1 MNKCLAFFLFAAA
14 AIPNVSTAQC
24 GGINVGGGNC
34 VPPTAPGMPQG
45 PSDTP
50 NGGSRPAAAR
60 WADRWGAFVMD
71 KTTGD
76 AGGVIDQLSRKA
88 AIAAAT
94 HDCEITGATHC
105 ELIVA
110 YYNQC
115 AAIAITDNEMG
126 SGRAPTEDQAK
137 ELALHYC
144 GSSTQRCKIEYSA
157 CARAQRI
164 D

>member
-1 MNKCLAFFLFAAA
+1 
-14 AIPNVSTAQC
+14 
-24 GGINVGGGNC
+24 
-34 VPPTAPGMPQG
+34 
-45 PSDTP
+45 
-50 NGGSRPAAAR
+50 
-60 WADRWGAFVMD
+60 MD

-76 AGGVIDQLSRKA
+76 AGGVIDQLSRKD

-94 HDCEITGATHC
+94 RDCEVTGATHC

-126 SGRAPTEDQAK
+126 YGRAATEDQAK
-137 ELALHYC
+137 ELALRSC